1 MPIPSLKKSDTEK
14 KQVDDAPH
22 YQRSWRDLQRAGP
35 RNRGARWLYSLFTG
49 KGKFIKGAAAT
60 MKRVSKKRTTRE
72 RLLKF
77 WLPLAGIVF
86 LVFVLI
92 GVIAFAWFS
101 RDLPDPERIADRS
114 VAQSTRI
121 YARDGTTLLY
131 EIHGDQKR
139 TVVDLDAIAPDV
151 INATIAIED
160 KDFYK
165 HKGVSLTG
173 IIRAIW
179 TDVTTGSSQGGSTIT
194 QQFVKNAI
202 LTNEKKI
209 TRKIREW
216 VLSYQIERKFTK
228 QQILK
233 LYFNE
238 IPYGSNAYGIEAA
251 SEMYFGKP
259 AKSLSLAESAFI
271 AAIPQRPTYYS
282 PYGNNT
288 DVLVGRAHYVLD
300 LMVEQGYITKEQADA
315 AKAEE
320 VLNNVKPKRESIIAP
335 HFVFYVRDLLAE
347 KYGERTV
354 EQGGLKVITTLDIDK
369 QLAAEQSINDKAA
382 SNLKNW
388 NASNASLVSIDPK
401 TGQVLAMVGSKDYFD
416 ETIDGNVNVA
426 LTPQQPGSSIK
437 PIVYATAFGRG
448 FTPDTMLFDLTT
460 HFKMAGQADYVPHN
474 YDGKEHGPVT
484 MRKALAGSLNIPAV
498 KTLYL
503 AGIDHVIDQAQKM
516 GYTTW
521 EDRSRFGLSL
531 VLGGAEVRLIDHTA
545 AFGAFAAD
553 GMLHTTTPILKVQ
566 DKGGKVLEEFKDQST
581 RVLDQNVARQIADVM
596 SDNEARSFIFGSKNY
611 LTLPDRAVAA
621 KTGTTQEYRDAWTV
635 GYTAATGKEPAVVT
649 GVWVGN
655 NDNSKMRGGADGSV
669 VAAPIWNSYMKKAVA
684 GTKPVAFNKP
694 KAVKTDKPVLN
705 GKLEGEAPI
714 NIDSVTGKRI
724 PDSCLDTWP
733 KEFIAKKTVKAV
745 HTILY
750 YVDPADPLGA
760 APKDPTKNP
769 QYASWEAPIQEW
781 AKKNGYVEKAPALE
795 SCSLRT
801 GAPSV
806 SITSPADNVT
816 VQDNSLTVTVTAA
829 GAQPITTVTFML
841 DGQTV
846 QTGASSSA
854 TLDLAGIPNGFHTIS
869 VTVTD
874 SIQNTG
880 KASLNINVLKDA
892 ALSTVYLISPSYN
905 ASLVA
910 GSTVT
915 LQAYAHD
922 PSGVASTSFSV
933 VNPDGSSSELGTVA
947 PAADSTATLQWTV
960 PATAGTYKLI
970 FQATTNDSRLLKSDY
985 LVVVVH

>member
-1 MPIPSLKKSDTEK
+1 MPIPHLKKIDSAERPNDP
-14 KQVDDAPH
+14 QH
-22 YQRSWRDLQRAGP
+22 YQRSWRDLRPTGP
-35 RNRGARWLYSLFTG
+35 RNKVVRWFCSLFTG
-49 KGKFIKGAAAT
+49 KGGFVAGTADA
-60 MKRVSKKRTTRE
+60 MKRVTKKRTTKE

-77 WLPLAGIVF
+77 WLPIAGIIF
-86 LVFVLI
+86 LVFVFI
-92 GVIAFAWFS
+92 GVVAFAWFS
-101 RDLPDPERIADRS
+101 RDLPDPERIAERS

-139 TVVDLDAIAPDV
+139 TIVDLDSIAPDV
-151 INATIAIED
+151 VHATIAIED

-165 HKGVSLTG
+165 HKGISFTG

-179 TDVTTGSSQGGSTIT
+179 RDVTTGSSQGGSTIT

-202 LTNEKKI
+202 LTSEKKI

-228 QQILK
+228 EQILK

-259 AKSLSLAESAFI
+259 AKSLTLAESAFI
-271 AAIPQRPTYYS
+271 AAIPQRPTFYS

-288 DVLVGRAHYVLD
+288 DILVGRAHYVLD
-300 LMVEQGYITKEQADA
+300 LMAEQGYATKEQAEA
-315 AKAEE
+315 AKTED
-320 VLNNVKPKRESIIAP
+320 VLKNVKPKRESIIAP
-335 HFVFYVRDLLAE
+335 HFVFYVRDILAE

-354 EQGGLKVITTLDIDK
+354 EQGGLRVITTLDIDK

-416 ETIDGNVNVA
+416 ESIDGNVNVA
-426 LTPQQPGSSIK
+426 LTLQQPGSSIK

-460 HFKMAGQADYVPHN
+460 RFKMAGQADYVPRN
-474 YDGKEHGPVT
+474 YDGKEHGPVS
-484 MRKALAGSLNIPAV
+484 MRSALAGSLNIPAV

-503 AGIDHVIDQAQKM
+503 AGTDHVIDQAQKM

-531 VLGGAEVRLIDHTA
+531 VLGGAEVRLIDHVA
-545 AFGAFAAD
+545 AFGSFATD
-553 GMLHTTTPILKVQ
+553 GMLHTTAPILKVQ
-566 DKGGKVLEEFKDQST
+566 DKSGKMLEEFKDQST
-581 RVLDQNVARQIADVM
+581 RVLDQNVARQVADVM
-596 SDNEARSFIFGSKNY
+596 SDNNARAFIFGSKNY
-611 LTLPDRAVAA
+611 LTLPDRAVAV

-655 NDNSKMRGGADGSV
+655 NDNTKMRGGADGSV
-669 VAAPIWNSYMKKAVA
+669 IAAPIWNSYMKKAVA
-684 GTKPVAFNKP
+684 GTKAVSFAKP
-694 KAVKTDKPVLN
+694 KKTKTDKPILN

-714 NIDSVTGKRI
+714 NVDSVTGKRI
-724 PDSCLDTWP
+724 PDSCLDKWP
-733 KEFIAKKTVKAV
+733 KQFVAQQTVKAV
-745 HTILY
+745 RTILY

-760 APKDPTKNP
+760 APKDPTKNA
-769 QYASWEAPIQEW
+769 QFASWDAPIQEW
-781 AKKNGYVEKAPALE
+781 AKKNKYVEKAPPLE

-806 SITSPADNVT
+806 SITSPSDNAT
-816 VQDNSLTVTVTAA
+816 VQENSLTV
-829 GAQPITTVTFML
+829 
-841 DGQTV
+841 
-846 QTGASSSA
+846 
-854 TLDLAGIPNGFHTIS
+854 S
-869 VTVTD
+869 VTVTGARPITAITFSLDGQVVQEGLSQSATIDLTNVTNGFHAVSVTATD
-874 SIQNTG
+874 SVQSTG
-880 KASLNINVLKDA
+880 QATVNINVLKDA
-892 ALSTVYLISPSYN
+892 SLSTVYFIAPTYN
-905 ASLVA
+905 ATLSA
-910 GSTVT
+910 GGSAI
-915 LQAYAHD
+915 LEAYAHD
-922 PSGVASTSFSV
+922 PSGISGARFSVIGPDASTT
-933 VNPDGSSSELGTVA
+933 EI
-947 PAADSTATLQWTV
+947 AAVTIAENSTASAAWTV
-960 PATAGTYKLI
+960 PAAAGSYKLI
-970 FQATTNDSRLLKSDY
+970 FEATTNDGRSLKSDH
-985 LVVVVH
+985 LVVAVQ